1 MSKVLLNAGKWL
13 LHDVEVLGAVK
24 LTWIVVENYTSDSLN
39 TFFLILIQLY
49 SEKLPLD
56 LDVNLQALAASCNG
70 YVGAD
75 LEALCR
81 EAVLSARGNSTET
94 NAERRMWSVTM
105 NDWKHAKSIVG
116 PSITRGVTV
125 EVPKVSWEDIGGLN
139 DLKVCTLLHCKFK
152 LIY

>member
-13 LHDVEVLGAVK
+13 LYDVEVLGAVK

-139 DLKVCTLLHCKFK
+139 DLKVCTLLHC
-152 LIY
+152 

>member
-1 MSKVLLNAGKWL
+1 MSKILLNAGKWL

-24 LTWIVVENYTSDSLN
+24 LTWIVVENYTSDSSN

-81 EAVLSARGNSTET
+81 EAVLSACGNSTET
-94 NAERRMWSVTM
+94 NAESRMWSVTM

-139 DLKVCTLLHCKFK
+139 DLKVCTLLHC
-152 LIY
+152 

>member
-1 MSKVLLNAGKWL
+1 M

-24 LTWIVVENYTSDSLN
+24 LTWIVVENYTSDSSN

-49 SEKLPLD
+49 SDKLPLD

-94 NAERRMWSVTM
+94 NAESRMWSVTM

-139 DLKVCTLLHCKFK
+139 DLKVCTLLHC
-152 LIY
+152 

>member
-1 MSKVLLNAGKWL
+1 MSKILLNAGKWL

-24 LTWIVVENYTSDSLN
+24 LTWIVVENYTSDSSN

-94 NAERRMWSVTM
+94 NAESRMWSVTM

-139 DLKVCTLLHCKFK
+139 DLKVCTLLHC
-152 LIY
+152 

>member
-139 DLKVCTLLHCKFK
+139 DLKVCTLLHC
-152 LIY
+152 